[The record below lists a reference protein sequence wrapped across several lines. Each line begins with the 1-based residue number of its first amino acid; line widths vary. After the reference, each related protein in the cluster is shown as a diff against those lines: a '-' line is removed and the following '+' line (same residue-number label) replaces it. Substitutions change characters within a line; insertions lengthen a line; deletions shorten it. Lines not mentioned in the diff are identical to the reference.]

1 MEMNFDLQRFDV
13 SWKGATEI
21 TSGTSQSE
29 QTYTSTSADENALL
43 INTGDGVYIQNATVE
58 KSGDSDGGDN
68 CNFYGINSAI
78 MVMGGGT
85 ATIDGGTV
93 NATAKGANGIFCYG
107 GNGGTNG
114 AAGDGTTVI
123 IMNTNIT
130 TTGDNGGGFMTTG
143 GGTTYATNLTVDTSG
158 QSSAAIRTDRGG
170 GTVYVNGGTYT
181 SHGLGSPAIYS
192 TADISVNNAALVS
205 YLSEGICIEG
215 ENSVALTDCTLT
227 VSNTQTNG
235 QATFLDSIMIYQSQS
250 GDASDGTSTFSMN
263 GGTLNS
269 NNGHVFHVTN
279 TTAIINLN
287 NVTINNNDST
297 NVLLSVCD
305 DGWSGASNI
314 ATLNADSQTL
324 TGDILVGSNSTLTL
338 NITDN
343 STFTGNIS
351 GDIQNANGD
360 TVSST
365 VGTVNVTLD
374 ETSKWYLTADTYI
387 SSFSGTAA
395 NVITG
400 SYDLYVDGVALDGTS
415 ETDGTDDTVVTALS
429 IDNTVDNTIIS
440 GTSANDTITN
450 SGENVTVYGG
460 AGDDN
465 ITNAFDVM
473 TATSGRNALIYAGT
487 GNDTI
492 ANAQSSNITINAGDG
507 NDSIHNS
514 GEYALLNGD
523 DGDDTIVSDS
533 YGGIT
538 INGGAGNDIL
548 SDNNGLNLINGDD
561 GDDSI
566 SSGATDNTIYGGAGN
581 DTILADGMSVSVYGG
596 DGDDFIDAKG
606 SYLNIDGG
614 DGNDT
619 INISDSEAIGINNGL
634 GATVNGGAGND
645 VITNSSANV
654 TMSGGAG
661 DDTIIGGDSRDVI
674 FYANGDGNDLAT
686 NYTAGSSDNS
696 DIVYLQGDLGTIER
710 EGGNVTVNAASG
722 EALIIET
729 DFSKDEAIL
738 YTIDG
743 TNIGAAKLADS
754 TNTLY
759 YDKNVYYFR
768 FNDDSG
774 RLYYW
779 GSEDMTIA
787 LDNSTAQEYI
797 GLKTIITKSDDEKAS
812 GNLTIIGNSLDNEIY
827 SGAGNDTLTGNAGA
841 DTFYWGNGDG
851 ADVITDADSEDI
863 IDLYNVQISDIL
875 ELDTSSGISVKL
887 TDGSQLTVNSQ
898 DSTFQLADDTRWK
911 YQDGDWQ
918 QQA

>member
-1 MEMNFDLQRFDV
+1 MKMKFDIQRFDV
-13 SWKGATEI
+13 SWSGATEI

-43 INTGDGVYIQNATVE
+43 INTSEGVYIQNATVE
-58 KSGDSDGGDN
+58 KTGDSDGGDN

-85 ATIDGGTV
+85 ASIDGGTV
-93 NATAKGANGIFCYG
+93 TATARGANGIFCYG
-107 GNGGTNG
+107 GNGGNNG
-114 AAGDGTTVI
+114 AAGDGTAVI
-123 IMNTNIT
+123 IMNTQIT

-143 GGTTYATNLTVDTSG
+143 GGTTYANNLTVETSG
-158 QSSAAIRTDRGG
+158 QSSAAVRTDRGG
-170 GTVYVNGGTYT
+170 GTVVVNGGTYT

-192 TADISVNNAALVS
+192 TADISVSNATLTS
-205 YLSEGICIEG
+205 NKSEGVCIEG
-215 ENSVALTDCTLT
+215 KNSVALTDCTLT

-250 GDASDGTSTFSMN
+250 GDAADGTSTFSMN

-279 TTAIINLN
+279 TTAIVNLN

-297 NVLLSVCD
+297 NILLSVCD

-324 TGDILVGSNSTLTL
+324 TGDVLVGDNSTLTL

-400 SYDLYVDGVALDGTS
+400 SYDLYVDGVVLDGTS
-415 ETDGTDDTVVTALS
+415 ETDDADDTVVTALS

-440 GTSANDTITN
+440 GTAANDTIVN
-450 SGENVTVYGG
+450 SGENVT
-460 AGDDN
+460 
-465 ITNAFDVM
+465 
-473 TATSGRNALIYAGT
+473 
-487 GNDTI
+487 
-492 ANAQSSNITINAGDG
+492 INAGAG
-507 NDSIHNS
+507 NDSIHNN

-523 DGDDTIVSDS
+523 DGDDTIVSYS

-548 SDNNGLNLINGDD
+548 SDNNGLNIINGDD

-566 SSGATDNTIYGGAGN
+566 NSGGTDNTIYGGAGN
-581 DTILADGMSVSVYGG
+581 DTILAEGMSVAAYGG
-596 DGDDFIDAKG
+596 EGDDFIDAKG
-606 SYLNIDGG
+606 SNLNIDGG

-619 INISDSEAIGINNGL
+619 INISDSDAIGINNGL
-634 GATVNGGAGND
+634 SATVNGGNGND
-645 VITNSSANV
+645 IITNSSANV
-654 TMSGGAG
+654 TMAGGAG
-661 DDTIIGGDSRDVI
+661 DDTLIGGDSRDVI
-674 FYANGDGNDLAT
+674 IYANGDGNDLAT

-710 EGGNVTVNAASG
+710 EGNTVTVNGASG
-722 EALIIET
+722 GSLVIET
-729 DFSKDEAIL
+729 DFSTDEAIL

-774 RLYYW
+774 RLFYW

-787 LDNSTAQEYI
+787 LDNTTTAQEYI
-797 GLKTIITKSDDEKAS
+797 GLKSIITKSDTEKAS
-812 GNLTIIGNSLDNEIY
+812 GNLTLIGNSLDNEIY
-827 SGAGNDTLTGNAGA
+827 SGAGNDTLTGGSGA

-851 ADVITDADSEDI
+851 ADIITDAESADI

-898 DSTFQLADDTRWK
+898 DATFQLADDTRWK